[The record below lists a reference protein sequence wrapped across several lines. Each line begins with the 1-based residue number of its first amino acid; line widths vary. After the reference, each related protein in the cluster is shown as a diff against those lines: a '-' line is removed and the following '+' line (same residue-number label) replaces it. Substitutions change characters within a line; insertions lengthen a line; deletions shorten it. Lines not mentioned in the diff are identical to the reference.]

1 MPIIFVSGLPFGG
14 GERLARELAQKL
26 GYDFVSREEIV
37 AKANEA
43 GIPVGKLEVA
53 MIKKPAVQE
62 RMARLRERYL
72 AVATA
77 AICEKASE
85 GKTVYYGRAGH
96 LLLPGV
102 SHVLRI
108 KVVPEETQR
117 LEAVMQRLK
126 LGQEKAEKFLK
137 EIDEDIR
144 AWVHFVHGVDMDDAR
159 RYDFVVN
166 LEKVGIENAATALC
180 TFAQLPDFQPTPSSL
195 AAMEERLLRA
205 RARIRLA
212 LDERLQDAEL
222 TVRSSEGAVTVTY
235 MPRQAKLAPLIPDVL
250 KDIPGCRGVR
260 CTMANTNILWIEER
274 FSPGSQA
281 FKQVNELA
289 RRWDA
294 AVELLRFIPA
304 AVETQKAA
312 QAVSVPAAP
321 VMKRATGGIED
332 DVADK
337 AIAEKD
343 IAFQSTLEAL
353 VGGGK
358 SGGGQTVSGNR
369 DHLAAAISPTVPY
382 SLVVVGDLFLG
393 KGESAR
399 KRMTRE
405 ITSFLGGQVKAP
417 VITTGE
423 LGVKLRF
430 GTKEISKLLGYAAL
444 VALCYG
450 LLFTHQETVL
460 DILGGPFHKGHPW
473 AAVGM
478 VAVMAPLVAA
488 LYGTVASLV
497 LRLLKLE

>member
-14 GERLARELAQKL
+14 GERLAKELAKKL
-26 GYDFVSREEIV
+26 GYEFVSREEIV

-72 AVATA
+72 AVATS

-85 GKTVYYGRAGH
+85 GRIVYYGRAGH

-108 KVVPEETQR
+108 KVVPEENQR
-117 LEAVMQRLK
+117 LQAVMQRLK
-126 LGQEKAEKFLK
+126 LGQEKAEKFLRD
-137 EIDEDIR
+137 IDEDIR
-144 AWVHFVHGVDMDDAR
+144 AWVRFVHGVDMDDAR
-159 RYDFVVN
+159 YYDFVVN
-166 LEKVGIENAATALC
+166 MEKISVENTAAAMC
-180 TFAQLPDFQPTPSSL
+180 AFAQLPDFQPTPASL
-195 AAMEERLLRA
+195 AAMQERLLRA

-212 LDERLQDAEL
+212 LDERLHDAEL
-222 TVRSSEGAVTVTY
+222 TVRSSEGVVTVTY
-235 MPRQAKLAPLIPDVL
+235 MPRQAKVAPLIPEVL

-260 CTMANTNILWIEER
+260 CTMASTNILWIQEK
-274 FSPGSQA
+274 FLPDSQA

-289 RRWDA
+289 RRWGA
-294 AVELLRFIPA
+294 AVELLAYVPGPGDGMA
-304 AVETQKAA
+304 AE
-312 QAVSVPAAP
+312 AVSVPAAP
-321 VMKRATGGIED
+321 VMRRATGGIED

-337 AIAEKD
+337 AVEEKD
-343 IAFQSTLEAL
+343 RAFQSALEAL
-353 VGGGK
+353 VNEGR
-358 SGGGQTVSGNR
+358 SGGGQAVRGSR
-369 DHLAAAISPTVPY
+369 EHLAAAISPTVPY
-382 SLVVVGDLFLG
+382 SLMIVGDLFLE

-405 ITSFLGGQVKAP
+405 MTAFLSGQVKAP
-417 VITTGE
+417 VITNEE

-430 GTKEISKLLGYAAL
+430 GPMEIAKLLGYAAL
-444 VALCYG
+444 VAVCYG
-450 LLFTHQETVL
+450 YVFTHQESIL
-460 DILGGPFHKGHPW
+460 DVLGGSLHQSHPW
-473 AAVGM
+473 AAVGL

>member
-14 GERLARELAQKL
+14 GERLARELAKKL

-108 KVVPEETQR
+108 KVVPEENQR
-117 LEAVMQRLK
+117 LQAVMQRLK

-137 EIDEDIR
+137 DIDEDIR
-144 AWVHFVHGVDMDDAR
+144 AWVRFVHGVDMDDAR
-159 RYDFVVN
+159 NYDFVIN
-166 LEKVGIENAATALC
+166 MEKISVENTATALC
-180 TFAQLPDFQPTPSSL
+180 AFAQLPDFQPTPASL

-212 LDERLQDAEL
+212 LDERLHDAEL
-222 TVRSSEGAVTVTY
+222 TVRSNDGIVTVTY
-235 MPRQAKLAPLIPDVL
+235 MPRQAKVAPLIPEVL
-250 KDIPGCRGVR
+250 KDLPGCRGVR
-260 CTMANTNILWIEER
+260 CTMASTNILWIQER
-274 FSPGSQA
+274 FQPDSQA

-289 RRWDA
+289 RRWGA
-294 AVELLRFIPA
+294 AVELLRYTPGQADGAA
-304 AVETQKAA
+304 AV
-312 QAVSVPAAP
+312 VSVPSAP
-321 VMKRATGGIED
+321 VMRRATGGIED

-337 AIAEKD
+337 AVGEKD
-343 IAFQSTLEAL
+343 LDFQSALEAL
-353 VGGGK
+353 VGQER
-358 SGGGQTVSGNR
+358 SGGGQAVSGSR
-369 DHLAAAISPTVPY
+369 EQLLAAISPTVPY
-382 SLVVVGDLFLG
+382 SLVVVGDLFMD

-405 ITSFLGGQVKAP
+405 MTSFLAGQVKAP
-417 VITTGE
+417 VITTDE

-430 GTKEISKLLGYAAL
+430 GPREMSKLLGYAAL
-444 VALCYG
+444 VAICYIFV
-450 LLFTHQETVL
+450 FTHQEAIL
-460 DILGGPFHKGHPW
+460 NILGGAFHKDHPW
-473 AAVGM
+473 GAVGL